1 MRPVVVA
8 SMVCVVALAVTGCA
22 AAEGDGRDRAP
33 AAAKVRQVSDEPG
46 VHHRMVRK
54 RDAIP
59 ARTTVRRTAA
69 LRKGDTRVIR
79 PGRDGVRLTVWRVT
93 VRNGETTARKR
104 VRSTVL
110 RKPVPRV
117 TLVGTLRTYT
127 PRCDSNYTGA
137 CVPVASDVDCRGGSG
152 NGPAY
157 VVGPVR
163 VVAHD
168 IYDLDAD
175 GDGWGCD

>member
-8 SMVCVVALAVTGCA
+8 SILCVIALGVTGCA
-22 AAEGDGRDRAP
+22 SAEGDGSDRRP
-33 AAAKVRQVSDEPG
+33 VAAKKQSEKQG
-46 VHHRMVRK
+46 VQHRTVQK
-54 RDAIP
+54 REAIP
-59 ARTTVRRTAA
+59 ARSTVRRTAA
-69 LRKGDTRVIR
+69 LRKGQTRVMR

-93 VRNGETTARKR
+93 VRNGETTAREK
-104 VRSTVL
+104 VRTTVL
-110 RKPVPRV
+110 RKPLPRV

-152 NGPAY
+152 DGPAY
-157 VVGPVR
+157 VAGPVR

-168 IYDLDAD
+168 LYDLDAD